1 MSQRQLLLF
10 ATLLVALLPAT
21 ASAEPLSAGIAV
33 VDVTPPVPYRMS
45 GYFRER
51 LSTGILDPLYAK
63 AIVFQQGDTAAALVF
78 VDMVG
83 ISHDVS
89 SRARER
95 AAQQTG
101 IPVAHIAIA
110 ATHSH
115 TGPLYFG
122 ALRAHFHKKTVEE
135 QGRDIYETVDY
146 PTQLVEKLVA
156 AIKQAQAALQP
167 VDLAAGYAQEKRI
180 SFNRRF
186 HMKNGPV
193 RFNPGYKNPNII
205 RAAGPIDPEVGL
217 ISLAKPGDKK
227 PFAAVVS
234 FALHLDTI
242 GGTKYSGDYPKHLQ
256 DKLQAE
262 YGEDFLSLF
271 GAGTCGDINH
281 VDVTAPKR
289 RKAPEIGGLLAES
302 VSQGLKSLTP
312 IKAPELAVR
321 QTVYHAPLQKYTAE
335 QTQASAQA
343 MDGVADRKVP
353 FLKRV
358 ETYKIAALA
367 LRGGDTIPLEI
378 QVFRLS
384 KDVAIVTLPGEV
396 FVEFGMAIKHASPFK
411 TTLVIE
417 LTNDAPGY
425 IPTQKAF
432 AEGSYETV
440 NSRVQTGS
448 GEKMVDAAIGLLRDL
463 GKNP

>member
-1 MSQRQLLLF
+1 MPQHQLLMF

-45 GYFRER
+45 GYFHER

-63 AIVFQQGDTAAALVF
+63 AVVFQQGETFAALVF
-78 VDMVG
+78 VDISG
-83 ISHDVS
+83 ISLDVS
-89 SRARER
+89 TRAREL
-95 AAQQTG
+95 AARQTN
-101 IPVAHIAIA
+101 IPERHIAIA

-122 ALRAHFHKKTVEE
+122 ALRARFHHRTIEE
-135 QGRDIYETVDY
+135 HGKDIHETIDY
-146 PTQLVEKLVA
+146 PTQLVEKLA
-156 AIKQAQAALQP
+156 AVIKQAQTALQP

-186 HMKNGPV
+186 HMKEGPV
-193 RFNPGYKNPNII
+193 RFNPGYQNPKII

-217 ISLAKPGDKK
+217 ISFAKPGSEK

-234 FALHLDTI
+234 FALHLDTV

-289 RKAPEIGGLLAES
+289 RTAPEIGGLLSES

-312 IKAPELAVR
+312 INAPELAVR
-321 QTVYHAPLQKYTAE
+321 QTVYHAPLQKYSAE

-343 MDGVADRKVP
+343 MDSVADRKVP

-367 LRGGDTIPLEI
+367 LRGGDTVPLEI
-378 QVFRLS
+378 QAFRLS

-448 GEKMVDAAIGLLRDL
+448 GEKMVDAAIGLLREL
-463 GKNP
+463 GRNP